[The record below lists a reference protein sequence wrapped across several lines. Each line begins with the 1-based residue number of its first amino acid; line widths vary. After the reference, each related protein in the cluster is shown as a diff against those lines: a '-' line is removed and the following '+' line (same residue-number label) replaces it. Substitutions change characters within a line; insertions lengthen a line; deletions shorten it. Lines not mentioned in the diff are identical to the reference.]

1 MMTCRVVRQQLSAY
15 LDGELP
21 EAHAAH
27 LRAHLARCTNC
38 ATHRDELTAVV
49 GLLDVI
55 SEISPGDGFATGVL
69 ARVRE
74 REAESAL
81 ARLGRA
87 IWRPLP
93 GWAVAAAFVAAI
105 TVGSGL
111 AWLAVPGPE
120 PALRVADR
128 SAISRQFG
136 LEAFED
142 LPEDSVGG
150 AYVRVAW
157 PQGGDGG

>member
-1 MMTCRVVRQQLSAY
+1 MMTCRVVRQQISAY

-21 EAHAAH
+21 EARAAH
-27 LRAHLARCTNC
+27 MRAHLARCTNC
-38 ATHRDELTAVV
+38 AAHRDELAAVG
-49 GLLDVI
+49 GLLDAI
-55 SEISPGDGFATGVL
+55 SEVSPGDDFATGVL

-87 IWRPLP
+87 VWRPLP

-136 LEAFED
+136 LEAFEG

-150 AYVRVAW
+150 AYVQVAW

>member
-1 MMTCRVVRQQLSAY
+1 MMTCRAVRQQVSAY

-21 EAHAAH
+21 EARAAH
-27 LRAHLARCTNC
+27 LRAHLAHCTNC
-38 ATHRDELTAVV
+38 ATHRDELTAVG

-55 SEISPGDGFATGVL
+55 PEVSATDGFAAGVL

-81 ARLGRA
+81 ARLSRA
-87 IWRPLP
+87 VWRPLP
-93 GWAVAAAFVAAI
+93 GWAAAAAFAAAI

-111 AWLAVPGPE
+111 AWLAVPVPE
-120 PALRVADR
+120 QALRVADR

-142 LPEDSVGG
+142 LPGDSVGG
-150 AYVRVAW
+150 AYVQVAW

>member
-1 MMTCRVVRQQLSAY
+1 MMTCRAVRQQMSAY

-21 EAHAAH
+21 EAHAAD
-27 LRAHLARCTNC
+27 LRAHLARCTDC
-38 ATHRDELTAVV
+38 ATYRDELTAVG

-55 SEISPGDGFATGVL
+55 SEVSPADGFATGVL

-87 IWRPLP
+87 VWRPLP
-93 GWAVAAAFVAAI
+93 GWAVAAAFAAAI

-120 PALRVADR
+120 QALRVVDR

-150 AYVRVAW
+150 AYVQVAW